1 MSNGQGYAALAQAAV
16 SVYQSFQSIK
26 DAKAAAKQLAEAG
39 RRQRE
44 ASATNTARMLQDRV
58 ANLGR
63 LQDALQAVQF
73 QANDFRSALVLDQG
87 ITQNYSNTAR
97 ILQADIDK
105 QEDRARIRL
114 LRNQQQADVTL
125 NQQIQAEADS
135 LKQSPAQIK
144 EPTRNYADG
153 ISAGINGILAGFE
166 AGAFD
171 RKPKAN
177 RGVVLYGKSYGFDP
191 QPSADASNGGSASID
206 LSNVLNLK

>member
-58 ANLGR
+58 AQLGR
-63 LQDALQAVQF
+63 LQDALQAVQY
-73 QANDFRSALVLDQG
+73 QANDFRSALVLNQG
-87 ITQNYSNTAR
+87 ITQNYSNTAQ

-114 LRNQQQADVTL
+114 LRNQQQADVNL

-144 EPTRNYADG
+144 QPTVNYADG

-171 RKPKAN
+171 KKPKPSSTN
-177 RGVVLYGKSYGFDP
+177 QGVVLYGQSTGFNP
-191 QPSADASNGGSASID
+191 QTSGSID
-206 LSNVLNLK
+206 LTNVLNLK

>member
-73 QANDFRSALVLDQG
+73 QANDFRSALVLNQG

-171 RKPKAN
+171 RKPKVSQPN
-177 RGVVLYGKSYGFDP
+177 QGIVLYGNSTTFNP
-191 QPSADASNGGSASID
+191 QTSGSID

>member
-44 ASATNTARMLQDRV
+44 ASATNTARMLQERV

-63 LQDALQAVQF
+63 LQDALQAVQY
-73 QANDFRSALVLDQG
+73 QANDFRSALVLNQG
-87 ITQNYSNTAR
+87 ITQNYSNTAQ

-144 EPTRNYADG
+144 QPTANYADG

-171 RKPKAN
+171 KKPKSSN
-177 RGVVLYGKSYGFDP
+177 PNQGVVRYGQSSGFNVQPNASYD
-191 QPSADASNGGSASID
+191 SID
-206 LSNVLNLK
+206 LTNVLNLK

>member
-58 ANLGR
+58 AQLGR
-63 LQDALQAVQF
+63 LQDALQAVQY
-73 QANDFRSALVLDQG
+73 QANDFRSALVLNQG
-87 ITQNYSNTAR
+87 ITQNYSNTAQ

-105 QEDRARIRL
+105 QEDRARTRL
-114 LRNQQQADVTL
+114 LRNQQQADVNL

-144 EPTRNYADG
+144 QPIVNYADG

-171 RKPKAN
+171 KKPKPSN
-177 RGVVLYGKSYGFDP
+177 TNQDIVLYGQSTGFNP
-191 QPSADASNGGSASID
+191 QTSGSID
-206 LSNVLNLK
+206 LTNVLNLK

>member
-58 ANLGR
+58 AQLGR
-63 LQDALQAVQF
+63 LQDALQAVQY
-73 QANDFRSALVLDQG
+73 QANDFRSALVLNQG
-87 ITQNYSNTAR
+87 ITQNYSNTAQ

-114 LRNQQQADVTL
+114 LRNQQQADVNL

-144 EPTRNYADG
+144 QPTVNYADG

-171 RKPKAN
+171 KKPKPN
-177 RGVVLYGKSYGFDP
+177 PSNQGIVLYGNSTGFTP
-191 QPSADASNGGSASID
+191 QTSGSID
-206 LSNVLNLK
+206 LTNVLNLK

>member
-58 ANLGR
+58 AQLGR
-63 LQDALQAVQF
+63 LQDALQAVQY
-73 QANDFRSALVLDQG
+73 QANDFRSALVLNQG
-87 ITQNYSNTAR
+87 ITQNYSNTAQS
-97 ILQADIDK
+97 LQADIDK

-114 LRNQQQADVTL
+114 LRNQQQADTTL

-135 LKQSPAQIK
+135 LKQSPAQMK
-144 EPTRNYADG
+144 QPTVNYADG

-171 RKPKAN
+171 KKPKPSSTN
-177 RGVVLYGKSYGFDP
+177 QGVVLYGQSTDFNP
-191 QPSADASNGGSASID
+191 QTSSSID

>member
-58 ANLGR
+58 AQLGR
-63 LQDALQAVQF
+63 LQDALQAVQY
-73 QANDFRSALVLDQG
+73 QANDFRSALVLNQG
-87 ITQNYSNTAR
+87 ITQNYSNTAQ

-114 LRNQQQADVTL
+114 LRNQQQADVNL

-144 EPTRNYADG
+144 QPTVNYADG

-171 RKPKAN
+171 KKPKPN
-177 RGVVLYGKSYGFDP
+177 STNQGVVLYGQSTGFNP
-191 QPSADASNGGSASID
+191 QTSGSID
-206 LSNVLNLK
+206 LTNVLNLK

>member
-44 ASATNTARMLQDRV
+44 ASATNTARMLQERV

-63 LQDALQAVQF
+63 LQDALQAVQY
-73 QANDFRSALVLDQG
+73 QANDFRSALVLNQG
-87 ITQNYSNTAR
+87 ITQNYSNTAQ

-171 RKPKAN
+171 KKPKPSSSSSTN
-177 RGVVLYGKSYGFDP
+177 QGIMLYGQSTGFNP
-191 QPSADASNGGSASID
+191 QTSGSID

>member
-73 QANDFRSALVLDQG
+73 QANDFRSALVLNQG

-171 RKPKAN
+171 KKPKPSN
-177 RGVVLYGKSYGFDP
+177 PSNQGIVLYGNSTTFNP
-191 QPSADASNGGSASID
+191 QTSGSID

>member
-44 ASATNTARMLQDRV
+44 ASATNTARMLQERV

-63 LQDALQAVQF
+63 LQDALQAVQY
-73 QANDFRSALVLDQG
+73 QANDFRSALVLNQG
-87 ITQNYSNTAR
+87 ITQNYSNTAQ

-171 RKPKAN
+171 KKPKPN
-177 RGVVLYGKSYGFDP
+177 QGVHLYGKSYGFEP
-191 QPSADASNGGSASID
+191 EPSANNYGSID
-206 LSNVLNLK
+206 LTNVLNLK

>member
-44 ASATNTARMLQDRV
+44 ASATNTARMLQERV

-63 LQDALQAVQF
+63 LQDALQAVQY
-73 QANDFRSALVLDQG
+73 QANDFRSALVLNQG
-87 ITQNYSNTAR
+87 ITQNYSNTAQ

-144 EPTRNYADG
+144 QPTANYADA

-171 RKPKAN
+171 KKPKPSN
-177 RGVVLYGKSYGFDP
+177 PNQGVVLYGQSSGFNVQPNASYD
-191 QPSADASNGGSASID
+191 SID
-206 LSNVLNLK
+206 LTNVLNLK

>member
-26 DAKAAAKQLAEAG
+26 DAKVAAKQLAEAG

-44 ASATNTARMLQDRV
+44 ASATNTARMLQERV

-63 LQDALQAVQF
+63 LQDALQAVQY
-73 QANDFRSALVLDQG
+73 QANDFRSALVLNQG
-87 ITQNYSNTAR
+87 VTQNYSNTAQ

-114 LRNQQQADVTL
+114 LRNQQQADTTL

-144 EPTRNYADG
+144 QPTVNYADG

-171 RKPKAN
+171 KKPKPSSTN
-177 RGVVLYGKSYGFDP
+177 QGIVLYGQSTGFNP
-191 QPSADASNGGSASID
+191 QTSGSID

>member
-16 SVYQSFQSIK
+16 SAYQSFQSIK

-58 ANLGR
+58 AQLGR
-63 LQDALQAVQF
+63 LQDALQAVRY
-73 QANDFRSALVLDQG
+73 QANDFRSALVLNQG
-87 ITQNYSNTAR
+87 ITQNYSNTAQ

-105 QEDRARIRL
+105 QEDRARTRL

-135 LKQSPAQIK
+135 LKQSPAQARQ
-144 EPTRNYADG
+144 PTVNYAEG

-171 RKPKAN
+171 KKPTAN
-177 RGVVLYGKSYGFDP
+177 QGVTLYGKSQGFNP
-191 QPSADASNGGSASID
+191 QTSASID
-206 LSNVLNLK
+206 LSSVLNLK

>member
-26 DAKAAAKQLAEAG
+26 DTKAAAKQLAEAG

-44 ASATNTARMLQDRV
+44 ASATNTARMLQERV

-63 LQDALQAVQF
+63 LQDALQAVQY
-73 QANDFRSALVLDQG
+73 QANDFRSALVLNQG
-87 ITQNYSNTAR
+87 ITQNYSNTAQ

-114 LRNQQQADVTL
+114 LRNQQQADTTL

-135 LKQSPAQIK
+135 LKQSPAQMR
-144 EPTRNYADG
+144 EPTVNYADG

-171 RKPKAN
+171 KKPKPSPTN
-177 RGVVLYGKSYGFDP
+177 QGIVLYGQSSGFNP
-191 QPSADASNGGSASID
+191 QTSGSID

>member
-44 ASATNTARMLQDRV
+44 ASATNTARMLQERV

-63 LQDALQAVQF
+63 LQDALQAVQY
-73 QANDFRSALVLDQG
+73 QANDFRSALVLNQG
-87 ITQNYSNTAR
+87 ITQNYSNTVQ

-171 RKPKAN
+171 KKPKASPSTN
-177 RGVVLYGKSYGFDP
+177 QGIVLYGNSTTFNP
-191 QPSADASNGGSASID
+191 QTSGSID
-206 LSNVLNLK
+206 LTNVLNLK

>member
-58 ANLGR
+58 AQLGR
-63 LQDALQAVQF
+63 LQDALQAVQY
-73 QANDFRSALVLDQG
+73 QANDFRSALVLSQG
-87 ITQNYSNTAR
+87 ITQNYSNTAQ

-114 LRNQQQADVTL
+114 LRNQQQADVNL

-144 EPTRNYADG
+144 QPTVNYADG

-171 RKPKAN
+171 KKPKPN
-177 RGVVLYGKSYGFDP
+177 STNQGVVLYGQSTGFNP
-191 QPSADASNGGSASID
+191 QTSGSID
-206 LSNVLNLK
+206 LTNVLNLK

>member
-44 ASATNTARMLQDRV
+44 ASATNTARMLQERV

-63 LQDALQAVQF
+63 LQDALQAVQY
-73 QANDFRSALVLDQG
+73 QANDFRSALVLNQG
-87 ITQNYSNTAR
+87 ITQNYSNTAQ

-144 EPTRNYADG
+144 QPTANYADG

-171 RKPKAN
+171 KKPKSSN
-177 RGVVLYGKSYGFDP
+177 PNQGVVQPNASYD
-191 QPSADASNGGSASID
+191 SID
-206 LSNVLNLK
+206 LTNVLNLK

>member
-73 QANDFRSALVLDQG
+73 QANDFRSALVLNQG

-144 EPTRNYADG
+144 QPTVNYADG

-171 RKPKAN
+171 KKPKPSN
-177 RGVVLYGKSYGFDP
+177 SNTNQGVVLYGQSTGFNP
-191 QPSADASNGGSASID
+191 QTSGSID

>member
-58 ANLGR
+58 AQLGR
-63 LQDALQAVQF
+63 LQDALQAVQY
-73 QANDFRSALVLDQG
+73 QANDFRSALVLNQG
-87 ITQNYSNTAR
+87 ITQNYSNTAQ

-105 QEDRARIRL
+105 QEDRARTRL
-114 LRNQQQADVTL
+114 LRNQQQADTTL

-144 EPTRNYADG
+144 QPTANYADA

-171 RKPKAN
+171 KKPKPSDTN
-177 RGVVLYGKSYGFDP
+177 QGIVLYGQSTGFNP
-191 QPSADASNGGSASID
+191 QTSGGID
-206 LSNVLNLK
+206 LTNVLNLK

>member
-58 ANLGR
+58 AQLGR
-63 LQDALQAVQF
+63 LQDALQAVQY
-73 QANDFRSALVLDQG
+73 QANDFRSALVLNQG
-87 ITQNYSNTAR
+87 ITQNYSNTAQ

-114 LRNQQQADVTL
+114 LRNQQQADVNL

-144 EPTRNYADG
+144 QPTVNYADG

-171 RKPKAN
+171 KKPKPSDTN
-177 RGVVLYGKSYGFDP
+177 QGIVLYGRSTGFNP
-191 QPSADASNGGSASID
+191 QTSGSID
-206 LSNVLNLK
+206 LTNVLNLK

>member
-58 ANLGR
+58 AQLGR
-63 LQDALQAVQF
+63 LQDALQAVQY
-73 QANDFRSALVLDQG
+73 QANDFRSALVLNQG
-87 ITQNYSNTAR
+87 ITQNYSNTAQ

-114 LRNQQQADVTL
+114 LRNQQQADVNL

-144 EPTRNYADG
+144 QPTVNYADG

-171 RKPKAN
+171 KKPKPSN
-177 RGVVLYGKSYGFDP
+177 PNQGVVLYGQSTGFNP
-191 QPSADASNGGSASID
+191 QTSGSID

>member
-26 DAKAAAKQLAEAG
+26 DAKAAAKQLAEVG

-44 ASATNTARMLQDRV
+44 ASATNTARMLQERV

-63 LQDALQAVQF
+63 LQDALQAVQY
-73 QANDFRSALVLDQG
+73 QANDFRSALVLNQG
-87 ITQNYSNTAR
+87 ITQNYSNTAQ

-125 NQQIQAEADS
+125 NQQIQTEADS

-153 ISAGINGILAGFE
+153 ICAGINGILAGFE

-171 RKPKAN
+171 KKPKASSSTN
-177 RGVVLYGKSYGFDP
+177 QGIVLYGNSTTFNP
-191 QPSADASNGGSASID
+191 QTSGSID

>member
-26 DAKAAAKQLAEAG
+26 DAKAAAKQLAETG

-44 ASATNTARMLQDRV
+44 ASATNTARMLQERV

-63 LQDALQAVQF
+63 LQDALQAVQY
-73 QANDFRSALVLDQG
+73 QANDFRSALVLNQG
-87 ITQNYSNTAR
+87 ITQNYSNTAQ

-105 QEDRARIRL
+105 QEDRARTRL

-144 EPTRNYADG
+144 QSTANYADG
-153 ISAGINGILAGFE
+153 ISAGINSILAGFE

-171 RKPKAN
+171 KKPKPSN
-177 RGVVLYGKSYGFDP
+177 PNQGVVLYGQSSGFNPQPNASYG
-191 QPSADASNGGSASID
+191 SID
-206 LSNVLNLK
+206 LTNVLNLK

>member
-58 ANLGR
+58 AQLGR
-63 LQDALQAVQF
+63 LQDALQAVQY
-73 QANDFRSALVLDQG
+73 QANDFRSALVLNQG
-87 ITQNYSNTAR
+87 ITQNYSNTAQ

-114 LRNQQQADVTL
+114 LRNQQQADVNL

-144 EPTRNYADG
+144 QPTVNYADG

-171 RKPKAN
+171 KKPKPSGTN
-177 RGVVLYGKSYGFDP
+177 QGVVLYGQSTGFNS
-191 QPSADASNGGSASID
+191 QTSGSID

>member
-44 ASATNTARMLQDRV
+44 ASATNTARILQDRV
-58 ANLGR
+58 AQLGR
-63 LQDALQAVQF
+63 LQDALQAVQY
-73 QANDFRSALVLDQG
+73 QANDFRSALVLNQG
-87 ITQNYSNTAR
+87 ITQNYSNTAQ
-97 ILQADIDK
+97 ILRADIDK

-114 LRNQQQADVTL
+114 LRNQQQADVNL

-144 EPTRNYADG
+144 QPTVNYADG

-171 RKPKAN
+171 KKPKPSSTN
-177 RGVVLYGKSYGFDP
+177 QGVVLYGQSAGFNP
-191 QPSADASNGGSASID
+191 QTSGSID

>member
-44 ASATNTARMLQDRV
+44 ASATNTARMLQERV

-63 LQDALQAVQF
+63 LQDALQAVQY
-73 QANDFRSALVLDQG
+73 QANDFRSALVLNQG
-87 ITQNYSNTAR
+87 ITQNYSNTAQ

-135 LKQSPAQIK
+135 LKQSPTQIK
-144 EPTRNYADG
+144 QPTANYADG

-171 RKPKAN
+171 KKPKPSN
-177 RGVVLYGKSYGFDP
+177 PNQGVVLYGQSSGFNVQPNASYG
-191 QPSADASNGGSASID
+191 SID
-206 LSNVLNLK
+206 LTNVLNLK

>member
-44 ASATNTARMLQDRV
+44 ASATNTARMLQERV

-63 LQDALQAVQF
+63 LQDALQAVQY
-73 QANDFRSALVLDQG
+73 QANDFRSALVLNQG
-87 ITQNYSNTAR
+87 ITQNYSNTAQ

-144 EPTRNYADG
+144 QPTVNYADG
-153 ISAGINGILAGFE
+153 ISAGINSILAGFE

-171 RKPKAN
+171 KKPKPSN
-177 RGVVLYGKSYGFDP
+177 PNQGVVLYGQSSGFNVQPNVSYG
-191 QPSADASNGGSASID
+191 SID
-206 LSNVLNLK
+206 LTNVLNLK

>member
-26 DAKAAAKQLAEAG
+26 DAKVAAKQLAEAG

-44 ASATNTARMLQDRV
+44 ASATNTARMLQERV

-63 LQDALQAVQF
+63 LQDALQAVQY
-73 QANDFRSALVLDQG
+73 QANDFRSALVLNQG
-87 ITQNYSNTAR
+87 ITQNYSNTAQ

-144 EPTRNYADG
+144 QPTANYADA

-171 RKPKAN
+171 KKPKPSN
-177 RGVVLYGKSYGFDP
+177 PNQGVVLYGQSSGFNVQPNASYG
-191 QPSADASNGGSASID
+191 SID
-206 LSNVLNLK
+206 LINVLNLK